1 MPRMVHRRKEKP
13 GARGMSAPAMLGVL
27 IVGHGTPTARP
38 CSKEQSGAGRRYNP
52 PAMVSIPHSVV
63 KCKYNAMKCQFVATL
78 CFCWDNCKLY
88 AP

>member
-1 MPRMVHRRKEKP
+1 MPRMVHRGKEKP
-13 GARGMSAPAMLGVL
+13 SARGCVRSCIAGALGV
-27 IVGHGTPTARP
+27 GMASSTARV
-38 CSKEQSGAGRRYNP
+38 CSKEQSGARRRYNP

-63 KCKYNAMKCQFVATL
+63 KCKYNAMECQFVATL

>member
-13 GARGMSAPAMLGVL
+13 GARGMSAPAMLGAL

-38 CSKEQSGAGRRYNP
+38 CSKEQSGAGRRYKP

-63 KCKYNAMKCQFVATL
+63 KYKYNAMKCQFVATL